1 MTNQDNRKELS
12 IENDIEIKNRE
23 IPILEVKQG
32 CFSYLNSQLVLK
44 DISFS
49 LQKGEILTI
58 LGQNGIGKT
67 TLLKCITGIMK
78 WTSGS
83 SFILNNE
90 VTGDS
95 EESKLIT
102 YVPQAKSLSFPYT
115 VEEVVMM
122 GRAKHIGIFGTPR
135 NIDKAI
141 VKNAMDQVGIYHLKD
156 ALSTQLSGGQL
167 QLVFIARALAGEH
180 KILVLDEPESYLDF
194 KNQSKILK
202 LINDLVIKY
211 KLTCLINTHYPDHAL
226 RISDKTLL
234 LGHLK
239 YSFGK
244 TPEIIT
250 EESMEEYFGIKT
262 KIISLNVNGKDIP
275 VFTVI

>member
-1 MTNQDNRKELS
+1 M
-12 IENDIEIKNRE
+12 
-23 IPILEVKQG
+23 LEVKQG

-58 LGQNGIGKT
+58 LGQNGTGKT

-78 WTSGS
+78 WTCGS
-83 SFILNNE
+83 SFILNKE
-90 VTGDS
+90 VTVDS

-141 VKNAMDQVGIYHLKD
+141 VKNAMEQVGIYHLKD

-167 QLVFIARALAGEH
+167 QLVFIARALAGEP

-194 KNQSKILK
+194 KNQSKILQ

-211 KLTCLINTHYPDHAL
+211 ELTCLINTHYPDHAL

-244 TPEIIT
+244 TSEIIT

-262 KIISLNVNGKDIP
+262 KIISLNVDGKDIP
-275 VFTVI
+275 VFTVV

>member
-1 MTNQDNRKELS
+1 M
-12 IENDIEIKNRE
+12 
-23 IPILEVKQG
+23 
-32 CFSYLNSQLVLK
+32 
-44 DISFS
+44 
-49 LQKGEILTI
+49 
-58 LGQNGIGKT
+58 
-67 TLLKCITGIMK
+67 
-78 WTSGS
+78 
-83 SFILNNE
+83 
-90 VTGDS
+90 
-95 EESKLIT
+95 
-102 YVPQAKSLSFPYT
+102 
-115 VEEVVMM
+115 
-122 GRAKHIGIFGTPR
+122 
-135 NIDKAI
+135 
-141 VKNAMDQVGIYHLKD
+141 
-156 ALSTQLSGGQL
+156 
-167 QLVFIARALAGEH
+167 FIARALAGEP